1 MCSHLWVHTYED
13 DKHLYIA
20 WSSFTFT
27 CRCFQSL
34 TARRT
39 GLSSSNEKH
48 VCSRRLNLLQAH
60 LLLAKHFHP
69 HLNLSVSFL
78 SASSVS
84 MCVLPEWMCVCV
96 CVWVC
101 VRVCVSECWYDIYST
116 RYAPKSYRPF
126 LFSLPHPVSSLS
138 SPYPFCLSISL
149 LILSL
154 PVERQTST
162 LRASSNGDTDVNRPG
177 LKNQVIWWS
186 VHFLNHRKTHTTVKQ
201 LCW

>member
-96 CVWVC
+96 CECVC
-101 VRVCVSECWYDIYST
+101 VCVLVSAGMIYTVHDMLQRVIGPFCSPCLTLSLLCPPRIHSVF
-116 RYAPKSYRPF
+116 PF
-126 LFSLPHPVSSLS
+126 LCLSSL
-138 SPYPFCLSISL
+138 FL
-149 LILSL
+149 LRG
-154 PVERQTST
+154 RQ
-162 LRASSNGDTDVNRPG
+162 
-177 LKNQVIWWS
+177 
-186 VHFLNHRKTHTTVKQ
+186 VHFVLLQTVT
-201 LCW
+201 LTWTGRVWRIR

>member
-1 MCSHLWVHTYED
+1 MH
-13 DKHLYIA
+13 I
-20 WSSFTFT
+20 T

-84 MCVLPEWMCVCV
+84 MCALPEWMCERVCM
-96 CVWVC
+96 C
-101 VRVCVSECWYDIYST
+101 VCVSERWYDIYST
-116 RYAPKSYRPF
+116 WYVLKSYRPF
-126 LFSLPHPVSSLS
+126 PFSLLHPVSFLS

-149 LILSL
+149 C
-154 PVERQTST
+154 
-162 LRASSNGDTDVNRPG
+162 ASSNGDPDVNRRS
-177 LKNQVIWWS
+177 LKMEQKNQVIWWS
-186 VHFLNHRKTHTTVKQ
+186 VHFLNHRKTHITIKQ
-201 LCW
+201 LSW